1 MPIILA
7 GDEAFDKWRHGK
19 DAWNAWV
26 EENPVADVSFADVD
40 FSLDVS
46 QKITSFRGFKFP
58 NGLVDFSGARFGKGL
73 VSFSGA
79 RFGKGYVD
87 FARADFGD
95 GGVDFASAI
104 FGDGDVDFLGASFGE
119 GEVKFEDITFHGKA
133 NFSRLKN
140 CEAVKRFS
148 FRNVSFEKTFM
159 ISGEFECVVDM
170 VGTRTGHHVDLSG
183 LTCHLQREGPW
194 YFRKAKKPEGA
205 DRLRR
210 LKELAENNKHHEAAL
225 RFHADEM
232 RAKRWHKTGRLA
244 SILDM
249 LFSATSNYGQSIL
262 RPFLGLVVLTLI
274 LTFWEFMS
282 SPREKDAGTSESEPQ
297 QKKEPFDAVDIYL
310 EQLKEDKERRLFP
323 DEELEGEPPAP
334 LFPQSESSESEP
346 QQKKEPFD
354 AVDIYLEQL
363 HQRNQDRAYQSVAE
377 PPAEGEP
384 PPADINQIYEIARQT
399 GASPETVARDPEGVM
414 RQKAESDLKSA
425 LAQAPGLVKEM
436 NKPDGAPDQIPGFD
450 KGLVLE
456 DIRSLS
462 FLERLAKDVTSIR
475 DILFF
480 LPASRTGDSSVI
492 YILCQ
497 FFAFIFI
504 FLIGLGLRNRFR
516 I

>member
-7 GDEAFDKWRHGK
+7 GNDAFDKWRHGK

-40 FSLDVS
+40 FSRFGIGS
-46 QKITSFRGFKFP
+46 GIISFSGFKFP

-87 FARADFGD
+87 FARAD
-95 GGVDFASAI
+95 

-148 FRNVSFEKTFM
+148 FRNVSFEKAFM
-159 ISGEFECVVDM
+159 ISGKFECVVDM
-170 VGTRTGHHVDLSG
+170 VGTKTGHHVDLSG
-183 LTCHLQREGPW
+183 LTCYLQREWSRG
-194 YFRKAKKPEGA
+194 FRKAKKPEGA

-262 RPFLGLVVLTLI
+262 RPFVGLVI
-274 LTFWEFMS
+274 LMIFMS
-282 SPREKDAGTSESEPQ
+282 CLTEKDA
-297 QKKEPFDAVDIYL
+297 
-310 EQLKEDKERRLFP
+310 
-323 DEELEGEPPAP
+323 
-334 LFPQSESSESEP
+334 
-346 QQKKEPFD
+346 
-354 AVDIYLEQL
+354 
-363 HQRNQDRAYQSVAE
+363 
-377 PPAEGEP
+377 
-384 PPADINQIYEIARQT
+384 
-399 GASPETVARDPEGVM
+399 
-414 RQKAESDLKSA
+414 
-425 LAQAPGLVKEM
+425 
-436 NKPDGAPDQIPGFD
+436 
-450 KGLVLE
+450 
-456 DIRSLS
+456 
-462 FLERLAKDVTSIR
+462 VTIIR

-480 LPASRTGDSSVI
+480 LPASRTEESSI
-492 YILCQ
+492 ISILRQ